1 MTNQIQ
7 IVKYSYITAINIL
20 IASISIRNELWSA
33 ETFSFTSSQL
43 FQTWKCEWQELEALR
58 LIVSHLM

>member
-43 FQTWKCEWQELEALR
+43 FQTWKCVNGR
-58 LIVSHLM
+58 N